1 MQHSYFFVIKY
12 TMLRVNT
19 AAIIQSAIALVVAIT
34 VADGIRESIR
44 VLGGSDSAAG
54 ALGVRLAVTVLLLL
68 AAAFVLNKCGD
79 HLFVCGNG
87 SESTESYKNTPD
99 HYMECEGCSVHYDGA
114 HPLCNAC
121 MMVRHKKK

>member
-1 MQHSYFFVIKY
+1 
-12 TMLRVNT
+12 MLRVNT
-19 AAIIQSAIALVVAIT
+19 AAIVQSAIALVVAIT

-44 VLGGSDSAAG
+44 VLGGGDSAVG

-87 SESTESYKNTPD
+87 SAETYRNTPG
-99 HYMECEGCSVHYDGA
+99 HYMECEGCTMHVSAFSG
-114 HPLCNAC
+114 CTAC
-121 MMVRHKKK
+121 MEKIEKRQARAAKISLSGA